1 MKIGILTADSNGCFP
16 VPASKGGAV
25 STLIESLVQENSEK
39 RLVELTIFS
48 YYDEKAYK
56 ESKKYSNVNFIWV
69 KVPKYIKVLDSLFY
83 KIVKQRNAVKAI
95 SYKSIFSLLYYIKF
109 VSKYLKKNQF
119 DKLVLENNIP
129 IAWIIQLSHYSG
141 EYYYH
146 LHNVPRINAKCKR
159 VFDKCTGYLCVSKYV
174 TRQIESK
181 NNPIGPVDSEK
192 VKVVYNAIDT
202 GLFRPY
208 SVAHKNKI
216 RQKIREQYHID
227 NNDKIILFTGRI
239 SKEKGLDVLLDA
251 LKEITIDN
259 YKLLIVGGVMHGSNN
274 KDKYFDLINKKVKPI
289 LSSVIFTGY
298 VDHNRLPDFYNV
310 ADVTVLPSIWEEPA
324 GLTMIEALSCGSPLI
339 TTNSGGIGE
348 YVDHKAVVIE
358 RDANIRV
365 NLAEQILNVIENK
378 YNYNEKDQVNYI
390 KQNFSEKNYLEK
402 FIDSIY

>member
-1 MKIGILTADSNGCFP
+1 
-16 VPASKGGAV
+16 
-25 STLIESLVQENSEK
+25 
-39 RLVELTIFS
+39 
-48 YYDEKAYK
+48 
-56 ESKKYSNVNFIWV
+56 
-69 KVPKYIKVLDSLFY
+69 
-83 KIVKQRNAVKAI
+83 
-95 SYKSIFSLLYYIKF
+95 
-109 VSKYLKKNQF
+109 
-119 DKLVLENNIP
+119 
-129 IAWIIQLSHYSG
+129 
-141 EYYYH
+141 
-146 LHNVPRINAKCKR
+146 
-159 VFDKCTGYLCVSKYV
+159 
-174 TRQIESK
+174 
-181 NNPIGPVDSEK
+181 
-192 VKVVYNAIDT
+192 
-202 GLFRPY
+202 
-208 SVAHKNKI
+208 
-216 RQKIREQYHID
+216 
-227 NNDKIILFTGRI
+227 
-239 SKEKGLDVLLDA
+239 
-251 LKEITIDN
+251 
-259 YKLLIVGGVMHGSNN
+259 MHGSNN